1 VTNALARSFPQEDE
15 YDDRRIGPR
24 HISVLRVGRTV
35 WNGRDQLCV
44 VRNLSVGGLMFECLH
59 PPVVG
64 QRVTVELRS
73 DKQMTGIVRWTK
85 DVAAGVEFD
94 QKVNVELMLR
104 EERSSLLR
112 VRPRAP
118 RFVRR
123 GTARLISGDGEPV
136 FGDIIDISIGGLSC
150 RTDQPLRRGE
160 PIVASIEG
168 VGAANAEL
176 RWTKGDVAGIR
187 FDKPL
192 PWRAFQL
199 WLDKAPRG

>member
-1 VTNALARSFPQEDE
+1 VTNALARPFPQEDE
-15 YDDRRIGPR
+15 YDDRRVGPR
-24 HISVLRVGRTV
+24 HISVLRVGRAV

-59 PPVVG
+59 PPVID
-64 QRVTVELRS
+64 QRVTIELRS
-73 DKQMTGIVRWTK
+73 DKQMTGIVRWTR

-94 QKVNVELMLR
+94 QTVNVGQMLR

-123 GTARLISGDGEPV
+123 GTVRLIGRESDTV

-160 PIVASIEG
+160 PIVASIDG
-168 VGAANAEL
+168 IGATNAEL
-176 RWTKGDVAGIR
+176 RWTRGDVAGIR

-192 PWRAFQL
+192 SWRAFQL
-199 WLDKAPRG
+199 WLDEAPR

>member
-1 VTNALARSFPQEDE
+1 VNTALARPFPQEDD
-15 YDDRRIGPR
+15 YDDRRTGAR
-24 HISVLRVGRTV
+24 HISVLRVGRTI
-35 WNGRDQLCV
+35 WDGRDQLCV
-44 VRNLSVGGLMFECLH
+44 VRNLSAGGLMFECLH
-59 PPVVG
+59 PPAID

-73 DKQMTGIVRWTK
+73 DKQMTGIVRWAK
-85 DVAAGVEFD
+85 SMAAGVEFD
-94 QKVNVELMLR
+94 SEVNVEQMLR

-123 GTARLISGDGEPV
+123 GTVKLIGEGEPV
-136 FGDIIDISIGGLSC
+136 LGDIVDISIGGLSC
-150 RTDQPLRRGE
+150 RPDQPLRRGE
-160 PIVASIEG
+160 PIVVSLEG
-168 VGAANAEL
+168 VGATNAEL

-199 WLDKAPRG
+199 WLDKAPV

>member
-1 VTNALARSFPQEDE
+1 VTSALARSFPQEHE
-15 YDDRRIGPR
+15 YDDRRVGPR

-35 WNGRDQLCV
+35 WNDRDQLCV
-44 VRNLSVGGLMFECLH
+44 VRNLSAGGLMFECLH
-59 PPVVG
+59 PPIIG

-73 DKQMTGIVRWTK
+73 DKQMTGIVRWAK
-85 DVAAGVEFD
+85 GVAAGVEFD
-94 QKVNVELMLR
+94 QAVNIELMLR

-123 GTARLISGDGEPV
+123 GTVKLIGENETAT
-136 FGDIIDISIGGLSC
+136 GDIIDISIGGLSC
-150 RTDQPLRRGE
+150 RPDLPVRRGE

-168 VGAANAEL
+168 IGATNAEL
-176 RWTKGDVAGIR
+176 RWTKGDVVGIR

-192 PWRAFQL
+192 PWRAFQH
-199 WLDKAPRG
+199 WLDEAPRG